1 MKKQPLIHGL
11 FIYLFLIIFC
21 GCHQK
26 KTNDG
31 LNIPTKTESEETSQK
46 TTAVE
51 KPAVIYKSND
61 LGKTWSSFAN
71 GIPADAT
78 LSSIQQDENKIYVAT
93 DYHGIFVASDGQDN
107 WSALTAESIKDLDIN
122 CLEVEGNKI
131 IIGTLNHGILYSLDG
146 GLSWKPSK
154 KNIKTAIRAFLK
166 LENSIYAGTDA
177 GIFESKDMGITWNH
191 LFGQMQIL
199 GFTTLHNKIYAAT
212 QNGALMSKGNATNWK
227 SIYEGDALHD
237 ISNDGKYIYAMTI
250 GQELLKTEN
259 DGALWENAQNGII
272 RPPNF
277 YTNELQ
283 HIGDHIF
290 SGQWIGIYHSTNH
303 GKSWEKLKGLPD
315 ATAFSTLEITD
326 FGIMAG
332 ISIR

>member
-1 MKKQPLIHGL
+1 LKKRPLIHGL

-21 GCHQK
+21 ECHQK

-31 LNIPTKTESEETSQK
+31 LNIPTKTESKETSKK
-46 TTAVE
+46 TTVVE
-51 KPAVIYKSND
+51 KPVVIYKSND
-61 LGKTWSSFAN
+61 LEKTWSSFAN

-78 LSSIQQDENKIYVAT
+78 LSSIQQDENKIY
-93 DYHGIFVASDGQDN
+93 
-107 WSALTAESIKDLDIN
+107 
-122 CLEVEGNKI
+122 
-131 IIGTLNHGILYSLDG
+131 
-146 GLSWKPSK
+146 
-154 KNIKTAIRAFLK
+154 
-166 LENSIYAGTDA
+166 
-177 GIFESKDMGITWNH
+177 
-191 LFGQMQIL
+191 
-199 GFTTLHNKIYAAT
+199 AAT
-212 QNGALMSKGNATNWK
+212 QNGALMCKEDAINWK

-237 ISNDGKYIYAMTI
+237 INNDGKYIYAMTI

-290 SGQWIGIYHSTNH
+290 SEQWIGIYHSTNH
-303 GKSWEKLKGLPD
+303 GKSWEKIHRLPD